1 MFVDEP
7 LDAWVLVGEKIILPC
22 SPPPGFPQPTVSWW
36 RDGVQLKIDTESR
49 YSSPPLNLMYHGG
62 GNNPHNN
69 QLKNY
74 ELPKFNLM
82 IVIF

>member
-49 YSSPPLNLMYHGG
+49 YSSLPPSTYCIMVEGRSKPQYRYRI
-62 GNNPHNN
+62 
-69 QLKNY
+69 Q
-74 ELPKFNLM
+74 
-82 IVIF
+82 V